1 MRPIVTV
8 VAWSICFCLSVTTV
22 NCAKTTE
29 PIVMSSGVWTREG
42 PDNHT
47 LGGGSDPPTGVALLG
62 GEYMGMLRVACGR
75 YSYRYS
81 LGGKSDASSV
91 YQSAA
96 TAT

>member
-1 MRPIVTV
+1 M
-8 VAWSICFCLSVTTV
+8 

-47 LGGGSDPPTGVALLG
+47 LGGGSDPPHRSGTFFG
-62 GEYMGMLRVACGR
+62 GGMYGHAQSWPRSIFL
-75 YSYRYS
+75 S
-81 LGGKSDASSV
+81 LFARRKSDASSV

-96 TAT
+96 AAT

>member
-47 LGGGSDPPTGVALLG
+47 LGGGSDPQEWHFW
-62 GEYMGMLRVACGR
+62 GEYMGMLRVGCGR

-81 LGGKSDASSV
+81 LGGRSDASSV

-96 TAT
+96 AAT